1 MAGLKTKLGLL
12 QKERG
17 LQPASPAGAPV
28 THAAPSSPVK
38 RLADRLRELRAPS
51 AAPPRSARAVPSAEE
66 MAERLG
72 GVAVA
77 PGLVQ
82 VERRVPL
89 DGRHGK
95 QPLAALR
102 GAVELPDAPT
112 AAPHGWLFLDT
123 ETSGLSGGTGTVAF
137 LLGLARVE
145 EQELV
150 VRQFLLTAF
159 AGEPALFEAAKS
171 WFDEAEAF
179 VSFNG
184 KAFDLPLLA
193 TRARLNGRDVALDKP
208 HLDLLHATRRAFASR
223 WDDCRLATAER
234 RLIRFEREHDLPGAL
249 VPEVWFAFVQR
260 GETERIPAVLEHNH
274 WDLVSLAALLPILH
288 AVHQEPGA
296 WESDILAVARG
307 FLHSGDEPRAH
318 RLLAEH
324 EAMLTPDGL
333 RELAWL
339 HRRRGDWPQA
349 CALWLRLAA
358 AGCVE
363 SIERLAKYHEH
374 VAGDYATALEYA
386 NRLGEAHQRR
396 RARLLRRLAGSEAA
410 CLSTPPDGW

>member
-17 LQPASPAGAPV
+17 LPPPAPASAPA
-28 THAAPSSPVK
+28 TNAAPASSPVK
-38 RLADRLRELRAPS
+38 RLADRLRDLRAPS
-51 AAPPRSARAVPSAEE
+51 TAPPRSARAVPSAEE

-72 GVAVA
+72 GVAIA

-95 QPLAALR
+95 QPLTALR
-102 GAVELPDAPT
+102 DAVDLPDAPM

-145 EQELV
+145 KHELV
-150 VRQFLLTAF
+150 VRQFMLTAF

-193 TRARLNGRDVALDKP
+193 TRARLNGRHVALDKP

-249 VPEVWFAFVQR
+249 VPEVWFGFVQR
-260 GETERIPAVLEHNH
+260 GETARIPAVLEHNH

-296 WESDILAVARG
+296 WESDILAVARS
-307 FLHSGDEPRAH
+307 FLRSGDEPRAH

-339 HRRRGDWPQA
+339 YRRRGDWQQA
-349 CALWLRLAA
+349 CALWSRLAG

-374 VAGDYATALEYA
+374 VVGDFTTALAYA
-386 NRLGEAHQRR
+386 QRLGDAHEAR
-396 RARLLRRLAGSEAA
+396 RARLLRRLR
-410 CLSTPPDGW
+410 D

>member
-1 MAGLKTKLGLL
+1 MAGLKAKLGLL
-12 QKERG
+12 QAQRG
-17 LQPASPAGAPV
+17 IQPAPASAPA
-28 THAAPSSPVK
+28 THAVPNSSPVK
-38 RLADRLRELRAPS
+38 RLAERLRELRAPS
-51 AAPPRSARAVPSAEE
+51 AAPLHATRAVPSAEE
-66 MAERLG
+66 MAARLG
-72 GVAVA
+72 GVAIA

-82 VERRVPL
+82 VERRMSL
-89 DGRHGK
+89 AGRHGK

-102 GAVELPDAPT
+102 NAVDLPDAPT

-123 ETSGLSGGTGTVAF
+123 ETSGLAGGTGTVAF

-145 EQELV
+145 EEELV

-159 AGEPALFEAAKS
+159 AGEPALFEAAKP
-171 WFDEAEAF
+171 WFDAAEAF

-193 TRARLNGRDVALDKP
+193 TRARLNGREVVLDKP

-249 VPEVWFAFVQR
+249 VPEVWFAFVHR
-260 GETERIPAVLEHNH
+260 GETERMPAVLEHNH

-296 WESDILAVARG
+296 WESDILAIARG
-307 FLHSGDEPRAH
+307 YMRSGDEQRAH

-324 EAMLTPDGL
+324 KSMLDAEGL

-349 CALWLRLAA
+349 CAIWSRLAET
-358 AGCVE
+358 GCTE

-374 VAGDYATALEYA
+374 VACDYATALAYA
-386 NRLGEAHQRR
+386 ERLDATHERR
-396 RARLLRRLAGSEAA
+396 RARLLRRLAASA
-410 CLSTPPDGW
+410 S